1 MTNSPISVL
10 LFEDN
15 PIHARLLQGFLKPE
29 FAVEAV
35 DNLAAG
41 LARLEAGGIDAILLD
56 LVLPDSQELATFERV
71 KATVPNIPVLV
82 LTGLDD
88 EVLAEEAVAAGALRL
103 PNQNADQWRE
113 LGPVYPGG
121 RSRLAMG
128 GDPRFLRCDLLAGA
142 IGSFRDRAC
151 GHAGAV
157 GLAHQRRIPQKL
169 HARQLGGNAPTCG
182 DAVYS
187 WPVRRFCCCRPRR

>member
-15 PIHARLLQGFLKPE
+15 PIHARLLQNLLKPE

-35 DNLAAG
+35 DSLAAG

-71 KATVPNIPVLV
+71 KATVPDIPVLV

-88 EVLAEEAVAAGALRL
+88 EVLAEEAVAAGARDYLIKTQINGESLARSI
-103 PNQNADQWRE
+103 RE
-113 LGPVYPGG
+113 AV
-121 RSRLAMG
+121 
-128 GDPRFLRCDLLAGA
+128 AG
-142 IGSFRDRAC
+142 
-151 GHAGAV
+151 
-157 GLAHQRRIPQKL
+157 
-169 HARQLGGNAPTCG
+169 
-182 DAVYS
+182 
-187 WPVRRFCCCRPRR
+187 